1 MASASCSSDED
12 YHNYETDSEDI
23 LEDSPDEYD
32 SDYDPEK
39 EIGESDSDSSVETLS
54 ASEGEQPSYDCLRAT
69 LTRCRVCGAE
79 FMISAQFMIMFT
91 FSFINKMTKIC
102 LEKST

>member
-23 LEDSPDEYD
+23 QEHSPDKYD

-39 EIGESDSDSSVETLS
+39 EIGESDDSDSSVETLS
-54 ASEGEQPSYDCLRAT
+54 ASEGEQPSVILPQGHPHPGLCSNEDFQAYH
-69 LTRCRVCGAE
+69 
-79 FMISAQFMIMFT
+79 S
-91 FSFINKMTKIC
+91 
-102 LEKST
+102 

>member
-23 LEDSPDEYD
+23 QEDSPDEYD

-39 EIGESDSDSSVETLS
+39 EIGESDDSDSSVETLS
-54 ASEGEQPSYDCLRAT
+54 ASEGEQPTTGRVARARTGRALRHRKGTLCLHR
-69 LTRCRVCGAE
+69 RVGAVRKGLQ
-79 FMISAQFMIMFT
+79 A
-91 FSFINKMTKIC
+91 
-102 LEKST
+102 

>member
-54 ASEGEQPSYDCLRAT
+54 ASEGEQPSYGSASGPPSPFCNL
-69 LTRCRVCGAE
+69 G
-79 FMISAQFMIMFT
+79 ISVYLYAKH
-91 FSFINKMTKIC
+91 N
-102 LEKST
+102 L

>member
-23 LEDSPDEYD
+23 QEDSPDEYD

-39 EIGESDSDSSVETLS
+39 EIGESDDSDSSVKTLL
-54 ASEGEQPSYDCLRAT
+54 ASEGEQPTTGRVARARTGRALRYRKGTLCLHR
-69 LTRCRVCGAE
+69 RVGAVRKGLQ
-79 FMISAQFMIMFT
+79 A
-91 FSFINKMTKIC
+91 
-102 LEKST
+102 